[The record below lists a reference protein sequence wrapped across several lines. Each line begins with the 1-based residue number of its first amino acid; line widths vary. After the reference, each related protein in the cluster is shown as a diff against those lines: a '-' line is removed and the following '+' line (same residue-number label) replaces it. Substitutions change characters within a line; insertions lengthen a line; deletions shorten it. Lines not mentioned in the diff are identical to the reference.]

1 MSVGD
6 GPSAWLADLPVRAP
20 ALALEGEQRV
30 EVAIVGA
37 GYTGLSCALALRA
50 EGHSVAILERET
62 AGFGA
67 SGRNAGILAPVIGKD
82 VASLPRTVG
91 HEFAKVLYALAESAV
106 REVERLIERHQI
118 ACDYHPG
125 GNVMAAVHPSQHARL
140 ERAAGIAQ
148 GLGAHVELLDRDA
161 MRKRGLPP
169 CFIAGVLERPGGTL
183 HPGRYLRGLR
193 AAALAAGAALSE
205 QTPVLRL
212 DEGPRVVLTTPRGTV
227 SAERV
232 VLATNAY
239 TPELG
244 VLRHLA
250 VPLWSSLF
258 RTAPLDADERRAL
271 DWRGREGVYT
281 AHDLFECYQLTA
293 DGRLLGGGRTV
304 GYGFAG
310 RPAPATPEAAGAL
323 YARLLRERFPML
335 RTPIESCWAG
345 AFACALDFLPALG
358 VRGRH
363 RNVFH
368 AIAYAGH
375 GLSLAS
381 AAGRWVADA
390 IAGRDGPGRALFE
403 RRHVPFPPEPLRW
416 LALHASTAWFAARDA
431 RLDRKLRAGR

>member
-1 MSVGD
+1 MGD
-6 GPSAWLADLPVRAP
+6 APSAWLADLPALAPAP
-20 ALALEGEQRV
+20 ALEGAQRV
-30 EVAIVGA
+30 DVAIVGA

-50 EGHSVAILERET
+50 EGYSVAVLERET

-91 HEFAKVLYALAESAV
+91 PEPAKVLYALVVSAV
-106 REVERLIERHQI
+106 REVEQLIERHGI

-140 ERAAGIAQ
+140 ERAARIAET
-148 GLGAHVELLDRDA
+148 LGAEVELLDRDA
-161 MRKRGLPP
+161 MGKRGLPA
-169 CFIAGVLERPGGTL
+169 CFIAGVLKRPGGTL
-183 HPGRYLRGLR
+183 HPARYLRGLR
-193 AAALAAGAALSE
+193 AAALAAGAALYE
-205 QTPVLRL
+205 RTPVLRL
-212 DEGPRVVLTTPRGTV
+212 DEGSRVVLTTPRGTV
-227 SAERV
+227 SAERA

-244 VLRHLA
+244 RLRSLA

-310 RPAPATPEAAGAL
+310 RPAPATPAAAGAR
-323 YARLLRERFPML
+323 YERLLRERFPML
-335 RTPIESCWAG
+335 RAPIESCWSG
-345 AFACALDFLPALG
+345 PFACALDFLPALG

-390 IAGRDGPGRALFE
+390 IAGRDGPAQPLFK
-403 RRHVPFPPEPLRW
+403 RRHMPFPPEPLRW
-416 LALHASTAWFAARDA
+416 LALHASTALFAARDA